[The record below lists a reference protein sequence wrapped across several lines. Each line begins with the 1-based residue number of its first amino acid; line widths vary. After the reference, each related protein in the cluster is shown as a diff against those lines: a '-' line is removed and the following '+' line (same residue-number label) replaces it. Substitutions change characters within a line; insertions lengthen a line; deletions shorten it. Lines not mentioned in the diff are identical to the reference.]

1 MTVVNGGDGLV
12 VFNAVRLDEA
22 GQSKLDELGEVTHLV
37 KLSDSHGIDE
47 PFYTDRYQPTLWS
60 LPGAQLGGLTPGKTL
75 TDEGP
80 VKGGVVID
88 YGQTAGWRESAYWV
102 PGGGGTLVTCD
113 AIQNCADTEQ
123 ASLGGKIMTSVM
135 GFKGGVIV
143 PPMWRR
149 FQKVSGAEI
158 RNTLNGLTELS
169 FENLVTGHGPPV
181 IGGADTQLRKAIQS
195 VST

>member
-1 MTVVNGGDGLV
+1 
-12 VFNAVRLDEA
+12 
-22 GQSKLDELGEVTHLV
+22 
-37 KLSDSHGIDE
+37 
-47 PFYTDRYQPTLWS
+47 
-60 LPGAQLGGLTPGKTL
+60 
-75 TDEGP
+75 
-80 VKGGVVID
+80 VVID